1 MPAKPVYF
9 IGILILSLINNLLVP
24 FTIYY
29 FKYGFFKKRNKDFIG
44 CNTWGILMDGVLAG
58 LINIIALNMLITLGL
73 QIKIIDV
80 AVSTFLGFLF
90 MILAHLYM
98 VWAKWKIWIMP
109 RPWKFNLAGY
119 WHLFSMTVQ
128 MSFLFYP
135 LVLVFENPYLWKSEI
150 VKTSFFAI
158 LILAFLFLL
167 CLILMK
173 KGVKIGFIK
182 ISNQPW

>member
-9 IGILILSLINNLLVP
+9 IAIFILSLINNLLVP

-44 CNTWGILMDGVLAG
+44 CNTWGIIMDGILAG
-58 LINIIALNMLITLGL
+58 LVNITALNMLIDLHAD
-73 QIKIIDV
+73 IKTADIMISII
-80 AVSTFLGFLF
+80 LGFLF
-90 MILAHLYM
+90 MLGAHFYM

-119 WHLFSMTVQ
+119 WHLFSMTIQ

-135 LVLVFENPYLWKSEI
+135 IILVINNPLLWEKEI
-150 VKTSFFAI
+150 VKASFSAI
-158 LILAFLFLL
+158 LILSILFLL

-173 KGVKIGFIK
+173 KGVKLGFIK